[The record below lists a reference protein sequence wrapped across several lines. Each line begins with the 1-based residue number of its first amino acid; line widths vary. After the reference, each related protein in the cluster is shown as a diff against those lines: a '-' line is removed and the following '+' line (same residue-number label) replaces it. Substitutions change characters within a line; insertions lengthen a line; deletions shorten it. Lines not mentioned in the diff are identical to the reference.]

1 VEADDLA
8 QHPQVARARGGAGGE
23 QAADAAGTGILQA
36 ATVAVARHAH
46 VGVLGGDAELAEQAQ
61 QCRVGALVVHDE
73 AGVDG
78 ERGAAAAG
86 DFVGVGVP
94 AEPGVGL

>member
-36 ATVAVARHAH
+36 ATGAVDDMLMSESWVATPSSPNRRSS
-46 VGVLGGDAELAEQAQ
+46 VG
-61 QCRVGALVVHDE
+61 
-73 AGVDG
+73 
-78 ERGAAAAG
+78 
-86 DFVGVGVP
+86 
-94 AEPGVGL
+94 